1 MNEIFETF
9 DLNLNARNLIISVS
23 IVNQRLGKMTTLDD
37 KTEVSEAM
45 EKKMRMLK
53 NKTEVS
59 VDICDITET
68 AFLFSEVLALTV
80 SVSDGRFYITMSD
93 VVTDTGIR

>member
-45 EKKMRMLK
+45 EKKIEDAK
-53 NKTEVS
+53 K
-59 VDICDITET
+59 
-68 AFLFSEVLALTV
+68 
-80 SVSDGRFYITMSD
+80 
-93 VVTDTGIR
+93 